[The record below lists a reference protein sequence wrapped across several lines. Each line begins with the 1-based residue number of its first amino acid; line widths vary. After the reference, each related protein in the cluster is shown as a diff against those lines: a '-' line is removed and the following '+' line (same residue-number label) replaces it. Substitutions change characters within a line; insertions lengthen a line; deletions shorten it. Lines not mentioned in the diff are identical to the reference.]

1 MSRNIILGG
10 LFVVWGLAILIN
22 RLAAGGGDEGS
33 GAYNVGQDAAF
44 YFAMVMVGVGSFALR
59 KGLRERAVRNAP
71 TAVTPGEAR
80 LPTSEAEARDRAREE
95 SSVGPPTG

>member
-59 KGLRERAVRNAP
+59 KGLRERAETKAP
-71 TAVTPGEAR
+71 PM
-80 LPTSEAEARDRAREE
+80 TSDPAPPRPLTVEEEREKARER
-95 SSVGPPTG
+95 SSVAPPG